1 MIYIWYMQC
10 RLWLNSVEKS
20 VECEQWRSP
29 YLARRSDLT
38 WKNSTVYLWLRFI
51 TVTSW
56 IVKPLTWH
64 RPQGYPPH
72 IINIISCHRQQ
83 QQCEN
88 KDNNI
93 NAKLADCTL
102 CFLEAEA
109 KAKTA
114 IGLKRQPQVCKA
126 RHCAVTLT
134 SFKRRHGA
142 HASYSWVNDG
152 SNRHRRR
159 RRSLRRAYSA
169 HTSKS

>member
-1 MIYIWYMQC
+1 MQC

-29 YLARRSDLT
+29 YLARRSDST

-64 RPQGYPPH
+64 RPQGNPPH

-83 QQCEN
+83 QRQQQQQWEN